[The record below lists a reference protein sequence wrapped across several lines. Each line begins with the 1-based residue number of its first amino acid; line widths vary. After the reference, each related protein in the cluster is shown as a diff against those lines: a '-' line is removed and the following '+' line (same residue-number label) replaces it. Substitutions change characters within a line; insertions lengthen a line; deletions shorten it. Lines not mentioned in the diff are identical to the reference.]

1 MNAALATTP
10 SMLSNMQVP
19 SRYQFKPLPPTVHAV
34 TA

>member
-19 SRYQFKPLPPTVHAV
+19 SRYQFKPLPPTEHL
-34 TA
+34 